1 MKRTFLSLALLA
13 ALGAVAPACSD
24 DDVDGLIDEAP
35 AGEHGHGDGGAEH
48 SDAG

>member
-24 DDVDGLIDEAP
+24 DDPDGLIEEEP
-35 AGEHGHGDGGAEH
+35 GGEHGHGDHADEH